1 MLEELEIRNLGS
13 ISHALFTPSHSM
25 TAITGETGAG
35 KSMLLSAISLIS
47 GGKAQLSRI
56 AANADESWVQGVFCT
71 YKDSSLANLLQSS
84 GIYLEESDTN
94 NSKLDVYVSRSV
106 PKNGRSRATVSG
118 KGVPKT
124 LLSQISSY
132 AITIHGQSDQLRIAS
147 KANQR
152 DFLDIIA
159 NDSAELKE
167 YYNAFQDWKSAKESY
182 NRITN
187 QESSV
192 RQRADYL
199 RESLEKIDHIDPK
212 PNEDIDLIEKRNRIE
227 NAAQIIRGVSDAVSS
242 IDASQIDY
250 SSDSIDILHLIDN
263 AIKALRSI
271 RVEGLYD
278 DILNQ
283 LDDISAQLSDIV
295 MQLTQQLDI
304 DESQEDL
311 DSINARI
318 HDLNELTRRWG
329 PKIEDVLEWSKKA
342 RYELEDLD
350 DSPEAIKRA
359 KELCNEKYCDAL
371 RLAKILTEK
380 RVDAA
385 RKLSDDVTEELKSL
399 AMQDA
404 LLIVKVVENEKD
416 GSGDIRLD
424 SHGADSIEF
433 LFKPFPAS
441 SDLPIASSAS
451 GGELSRLMLAME
463 LVAARCRR
471 NDNHEM
477 TFIFDEVD
485 AGVGGVAALELG
497 KRLAQLAKSCQVI
510 VVTHL
515 AQVAS
520 FADTQYVVRKT
531 IEHKDNSLDQ
541 NDSAA
546 DSAAASD
553 SDSSTLLADTTITKL
568 GYEDRVLEIARM
580 LSGSDSKA
588 SLQHAREL
596 LENSKI

>member
-1 MLEELEIRNLGS
+1 M
-13 ISHALFTPSHSM
+13 
-25 TAITGETGAG
+25 
-35 KSMLLSAISLIS
+35 
-47 GGKAQLSRI
+47 
-56 AANADESWVQGVFCT
+56 
-71 YKDSSLANLLQSS
+71 
-84 GIYLEESDTN
+84 
-94 NSKLDVYVSRSV
+94 
-106 PKNGRSRATVSG
+106 
-118 KGVPKT
+118 
-124 LLSQISSY
+124 
-132 AITIHGQSDQLRIAS
+132 
-147 KANQR
+147 
-152 DFLDIIA
+152 
-159 NDSAELKE
+159 
-167 YYNAFQDWKSAKESY
+167 
-182 NRITN
+182 
-187 QESSV
+187 
-192 RQRADYL
+192 
-199 RESLEKIDHIDPK
+199 
-212 PNEDIDLIEKRNRIE
+212 
-227 NAAQIIRGVSDAVSS
+227 
-242 IDASQIDY
+242 
-250 SSDSIDILHLIDN
+250 
-263 AIKALRSI
+263 
-271 RVEGLYD
+271 
-278 DILNQ
+278 
-283 LDDISAQLSDIV
+283 
-295 MQLTQQLDI
+295 
-304 DESQEDL
+304 
-311 DSINARI
+311 
-318 HDLNELTRRWG
+318 
-329 PKIEDVLEWSKKA
+329 
-342 RYELEDLD
+342 
-350 DSPEAIKRA
+350 
-359 KELCNEKYCDAL
+359 

-399 AMQDA
+399 AMADA
-404 LLIVKVVENEKD
+404 LLIVKVTENEKD
-416 GSGDIRLD
+416 GSGVIRLD

-531 IEHKDNSLDQ
+531 IEHKENSLNQ

-546 DSAAASD
+546 DSATSSDSDSDSD